1 MSSNGAGVSAAAAAA
16 DDDDDDDGDGVVVV
30 LLLTCP
36 HRLFSRSIGTDVR
49 FILWLVGE

>member
-1 MSSNGAGVSAAAAAA
+1 MSSNGAGGSGAAA

-30 LLLTCP
+30 LVLTCP